1 MAIPFLIGGAA
12 AFVGTGVIVDTKE
25 KMDRANDI
33 NNDAQRIAK
42 NAEKRSDKALKAAK
56 ETIDELGKTKVSIMA
71 DSIKKFVDN
80 FSRIKNVRLTDSIG
94 LEELRGFNPDSPDFR
109 DMKDKSL
116 KLSDVATGVMGGTA
130 AGTATAVGVYSA
142 VGAFGAASTGTAI
155 SALSGAAATNAT
167 LAWLGGGS
175 LAAGGFGMAG
185 GMAVLGGLV
194 AIPAL
199 AITGLLLSSKADK
212 ALNEAKEN
220 REKARKYEQDAKNLC
235 TAMEAIGA
243 RAEQIK
249 NLLNDLNYAFRP
261 LVSGMISTINRS
273 GVDWRNYSRDEQTVI
288 GMAAQLAK
296 TIKVIVDTSLI
307 TEDGKLRDAETA
319 KVLSAGRALLNG

>member
-1 MAIPFLIGGAA
+1 MAIPFLIGVVAG
-12 AFVGTGVIVDTKE
+12 GGGIIVIGSNMDTMEQAKQ
-25 KMDRANDI
+25 I
-33 NNDAQRIAK
+33 NSEAQRIA
-42 NAEKRSDKALKAAK
+42 EKSKKKLDTTREDTNHTLQ
-56 ETIDELGKTKVSIMA
+56 ELGKAKVSVMA

-94 LEELRGFNPDSPDFR
+94 LDELRNFNPDSPDFL
-109 DMKDKSL
+109 DMKKKSL
-116 KLSDVATGVMGGTA
+116 DLSDVATGLAGGVA
-130 AGTATAVGVYSA
+130 GGTATAAGVYSA

-185 GMAVLGGLV
+185 GALILGGLV

-199 AITGLLLSSKADK
+199 VITGLFLGAKAEK

-220 REKARKYEQDAKNLC
+220 REKALKYEQDAKNLC

-249 NLLNDLNYAFRP
+249 DLLDDLNYAFRP
-261 LVSGMISTINRS
+261 LVNGMISTINRS

-296 TIKVIVDTSLI
+296 TIKVIVDTSLLS
-307 TEDGKLRDAETA
+307 EDGKLKDSETA
-319 KVLSAGRALLNG
+319 KVLSDGRALLNG

>member
-1 MAIPFLIGGAA
+1 MAIPFFIGVGAAVIGG
-12 AFVGTGVIVDTKE
+12 GVVLNASE
-25 KMDRANDI
+25 KMDLAKEI
-33 NNDAQRIAK
+33 NSEAQRIAK
-42 NAEKRSDKALKAAK
+42 KAETHFNETRKSSNNTLK
-56 ETIDELGKTKVSIMA
+56 ELGKAKVSVMA
-71 DSIKKFVDN
+71 GSIKKFADN
-80 FSRIKNVRLTDSIG
+80 YSRINNVRLKDSVG
-94 LEELRGFNPDSPDFR
+94 QEELRGFKPDDPEFL
-109 DMKDKSL
+109 DMKKKSL
-116 KLSDVATGVMGGTA
+116 EFSDVATGLAGGTA
-130 AGTATAVGVYSA
+130 AGTATAAGVYSA

-185 GMAVLGGLV
+185 GTLVLGGLV
-194 AIPAL
+194 ALPAL
-199 AITGLLLSSKADK
+199 AITSWVLGSKADK

-220 REKARKYEQDAKNLC
+220 REKARKYEQDVKNHC

-249 NLLNDLNYAFRP
+249 ELLDDLEYEFRP
-261 LVSGMISTINRS
+261 FVNGMISIIDRS
-273 GVDWRNYSRDEQTVI
+273 GIDWRNYSRDEQTAI
-288 GMAAQLAK
+288 GVTMQLAK

-307 TEDGKLRDAETA
+307 TEDGKLRDAETN

>member
-1 MAIPFLIGGAA
+1 MAIPFFIGIGAA
-12 AFVGTGVIVDTKE
+12 VVGTGIVLSAAE
-25 KMDRANDI
+25 KMELAQDIDREAK
-33 NNDAQRIAK
+33 RIAK

-71 DSIKKFVDN
+71 DSVKKFVDN

-94 LEELRGFNPDSPDFR
+94 LEELRGFNPDSPDFL

-199 AITGLLLSSKADK
+199 AITSLLLSSKADK

-235 TAMEAIGA
+235 TAMEKIGE

-249 NLLNDLNYAFRP
+249 KLLDDLNNKFRP
-261 LVSGMISTINRS
+261 RVDEMISIIDRR
-273 GVDWRNYSRDEQTVI
+273 GVDWRNYSRNEQTAI
-288 GMAAQLAK
+288 GMAMQLAK

-307 TEDGKLRDAETA
+307 TENGKLRDSETS
-319 KVLSAGRALLNG
+319 KVLANGRALLNG